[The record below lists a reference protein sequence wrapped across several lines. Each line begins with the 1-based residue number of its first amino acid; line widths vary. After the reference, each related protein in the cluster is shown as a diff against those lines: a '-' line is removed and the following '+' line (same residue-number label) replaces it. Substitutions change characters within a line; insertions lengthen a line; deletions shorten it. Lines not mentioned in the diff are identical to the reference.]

1 MNSGPIFRRELC
13 SRMHSRRLRRE
24 RFRVALV
31 VGLGFLVWAVF
42 DWWMGGMRL
51 ARMVAGVP
59 WMAVLPFI
67 LFTVGLSTGGRLL
80 ASEWREGTLPLL
92 LLSGLTG
99 HDIVLGKLLQA
110 LVAQAYLVLAAI
122 PALVLPF
129 LAAGF
134 SPRAAG
140 MVGLAC
146 LNIVFYGMTLRLLLS
161 ALGDGRRLKD
171 WCVVLLAP
179 LFLYSTPAGALVPAG
194 VARDFL
200 EAFQWL
206 NPCKA
211 LAHASTAVGG
221 FRPGAYWWPLLTSHA
236 VAWGL
241 AGVAGLVL
249 SPSCRRQAGTN
260 LGVPRRKWW
269 RVWTAPLTRR
279 STAWRALMLERN
291 PWEWRV
297 SRENAATVHIWLWF
311 GISIVLFGWLAW
323 MARSAG
329 LPVYYV
335 LAMGAAAVWHTV
347 LCAVVPGEASRRLV
361 EDRQNGML
369 EVVLGTPLGVEEIV
383 RGQWASLRRRYL
395 APMVTTMLF
404 STVLMLIGYVTSGFG
419 GMLTA
424 DELGLWLFWWLA
436 NIIALPLLLVTLAWV
451 AMRRTLVAQR
461 AGDAAGV
468 AVMLVHGIP
477 VSVLVVLYWSS
488 YLLGVRMGWWWAAG
502 LLSGAYVATLAIMAL
517 HARRVFLEGLR
528 QAAGGPSFSSSSEEQ
543 GSWLD
548 GFSAIVRSA
557 KRSMRQR
564 SVLEK

>member
-1 MNSGPIFRRELC
+1 
-13 SRMHSRRLRRE
+13 MHNRRLRRE

-42 DWWMGGMRL
+42 DWWVGGMRL
-51 ARMVAGVP
+51 TRMVAAVP
-59 WMAVLPFI
+59 WLAVLPFI
-67 LFTVGLSTGGRLL
+67 LFTVGLSAGGRLL

-92 LLSGLTG
+92 LLAGLKG

-110 LVAQAYLVLAAI
+110 LVAQVYLILAAT

-161 ALGDGRRLKD
+161 ALGDGRRLKE

-179 LFLYSTPAGALVPAG
+179 LFLYGTAAGALVPAG

-200 EAFQWL
+200 EALQWL

-211 LAHASTAVGG
+211 LAHVSTAIGG

-269 RVWTAPLTRR
+269 RGWAARLTRR
-279 STAWRALMLERN
+279 SPAWRAGMLERN

-297 SRENAATVHIWLWF
+297 SRENAPTVHIWLWF
-311 GISIVLFGWLAW
+311 GISLVSFGWLAW
-323 MARSAG
+323 MVRSVG

-335 LAMGAAAVWHTV
+335 LAMGAAAAWHTV

-361 EDRQNGML
+361 EDRQNRML
-369 EVVLGTPLGVEEIV
+369 AVVLGTPLGVEEIV
-383 RGQWASLRRRYL
+383 RGQWASLRGRYL
-395 APMVTTMLF
+395 APMVTTMVF
-404 STVLMLIGYVTSGFG
+404 STVLMIVGYVTFGFG
-419 GMLTA
+419 GMLTV

-468 AVMLVHGIP
+468 AVMMVHGIP

-488 YLLGVRMGWWWAAG
+488 YLLGMRMGWWWAAG
-502 LLSGAYVATLAIMAL
+502 LLSGVYVATLAIMTMR
-517 HARRVFLEGLR
+517 ARRVFLGGLR
-528 QAAGGPSFSSSSEEQ
+528 QAAGGSS
-543 GSWLD
+543 
-548 GFSAIVRSA
+548 
-557 KRSMRQR
+557 
-564 SVLEK
+564 